1 VAEPDFYGEEFDV
14 TLARDASTGVDEFVA
29 IPHVLSFDQGFFHAI
44 RAIEMVSSSSSS
56 FSSFASF
63 PSWLRRRPLGWCV
76 CVDAARV
83 RACR

>member
-44 RAIEMVSSSSSS
+44 RAIEMVSAS
-56 FSSFASF
+56 FPSF
-63 PSWLRRRPLGWCV
+63 PSWLRRAFGQRLMCLRGRR
-76 CVDAARV
+76 AG
-83 RACR
+83 ACR

>member
-63 PSWLRRRPLGWCV
+63 PSWLRRRPLG
-76 CVDAARV
+76 
-83 RACR
+83 